1 MKICPCCKSLVFDD
15 MDRCYDCMHPFK
27 KTALEDLPKIESGA
41 SQPDRTAP
49 PSHSKAD
56 SFAIKF
62 NMSGYPTFEKTLSL
76 QNAALSIGRS
86 VDNDVICPNSK
97 VSRHHAQLS
106 YSNGE
111 LWLKDLDSRNMTFLN
126 GIPVLGLHRVPID
139 STITIC
145 DMSISVAK
153 AHP

>member
-1 MKICPCCKSLVFDD
+1 MFDD

-27 KTALEDLPKIESGA
+27 KVVLEGLPKIEADAARLA
-41 SQPDRTAP
+41 SAN
-49 PSHSKAD
+49 PSSNARSSEPSQEPSKSD
-56 SFAIKF
+56 SFTIQFK
-62 NMSGYPTFEKTLSL
+62 MRGYPAFKKIVDA

-86 VDNDVICPNSK
+86 VDNDVICPNPK

-111 LWLKDLDSRNMTFLN
+111 LWLKDLDSRNMTYLN
-126 GIPVLGLHRVPID
+126 GVPVLGVHRVPVD

-145 DMSISVAK
+145 DMSISVAR